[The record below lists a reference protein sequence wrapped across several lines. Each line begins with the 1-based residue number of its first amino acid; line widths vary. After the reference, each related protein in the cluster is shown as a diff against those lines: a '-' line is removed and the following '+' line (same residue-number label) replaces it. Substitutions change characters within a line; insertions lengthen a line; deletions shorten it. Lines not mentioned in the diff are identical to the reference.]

1 MKKIILFIAVQ
12 LVSITVFCQDYST
25 LDIDS
30 LKTPE
35 DFQNAES
42 TVLECSNYLLSNPV
56 DKEVQNRL
64 DAFQYLFQWMEG
76 TPDYTFSIGEEAVD
90 LTKGD
95 PEMLT
100 LYFASLSK
108 TVLDAK
114 GTDLTNDQIQEQA
127 TEHLINFCAN
137 PENNLKPSKKMKK
150 IMKSKKS

>member
-1 MKKIILFIAVQ
+1 MILFIAVQ
-12 LVSITVFCQDYST
+12 LFTVALFSQDYSS
-25 LDIDS
+25 LDKDN

-35 DFQNAES
+35 DFKNAES

-64 DAFQYLFQWMEG
+64 NAFQYLFQWMEG
-76 TPDYTFSIGEEAVD
+76 TPDYTFSIGEEAID
-90 LTKGD
+90 LTKGN

-108 TVLDAK
+108 TVLDAE
-114 GTDLTNDQIQEQA
+114 DINLTNEQIQVQA
-127 TEHLINFCAN
+127 TEHLINYCTN
-137 PENNLKPSKKMKK
+137 PQNNLKPTKGMKK